1 MNSSST
7 RGFYESTKYAIMN
20 NKDFKYDNS
29 KNEITKTV
37 ITLLYKL
44 RQIKEILG
52 LSKLPLNLIYYDEN
66 LRDKG
71 NENSDN
77 CTFFQM
83 HLTGTF
89 YGCHNFEL
97 FQLVCEQIKKRNKQF
112 ILLSSGSAAEKIFD
126 YCSDIKQIRE
136 YYIFCFKKEKY
147 EPLLQKYKK
156 LKGVYNL
163 FDDLL
168 DRLFHIEKIP
178 IENMKSS
185 NLIFFEDYN
194 ETYIKLHYKIIQRYQ
209 LFKLFKEN
217 NYNQEKF
224 IQMIA
229 KEKPNFLEI
238 AEELFPDKKEII
250 EFFKEKIDEKES
262 EIEPYFNCIEEPK
275 TFIRNY
281 TLESFYYFY
290 LNKFLRQGDY
300 DAFIKL
306 STHIS
311 KFVYFLLQHRKKD
324 TNIDDKSDLY
334 RTMTLFKEDIN
345 LYESSVGRVFCY
357 PSFTSTSLIRGQF
370 TPTGDKSGK
379 EVVILEIKQNG
390 AKNAISVE
398 EYSKYKGEKEY
409 IFPPFSFFKISGFK
423 RNEGTP
429 KNPHII
435 QLLSIKM
442 DKPLEETFEDFFIK
456 ETDNLDPEGLDM
468 LILCDNNE
476 KIEVNKKYYT
486 SENSSKKLKSKKSRK
501 IK

>member
-1 MNSSST
+1 MNTSST

-20 NKDFKYDNS
+20 NQDFKYDKS
-29 KNEITKTV
+29 KTELTKNV

-52 LSKLPLNLIYYDEN
+52 LSKLPLNIIYYDEN

-89 YGCHNFEL
+89 YGCHNFHL
-97 FQLVCEQIKKRNKQF
+97 FQLVCEQIKKRNKRF
-112 ILLSSGSAAEKIFD
+112 ILLCSGSASEKIFD
-126 YCSDIKQIRE
+126 YCSDMEQIRE

-147 EPLLQKYKK
+147 EPLLKKYQK

-163 FDDLL
+163 FDELL
-168 DRLFHIEKIP
+168 DKLFHIEKIP
-178 IENMKSS
+178 MENIKSS

-250 EFFKEKIDEKES
+250 DFFKEKLDEKES
-262 EIEPYFNCIEEPK
+262 EIEPYFNCLEEPK

-281 TLESFYYFY
+281 TLESFYYRY
-290 LNKFLRQGDY
+290 LNLFLRKGDF
-300 DAFIKL
+300 DSFIKL

-311 KFVYFLLQHRKKD
+311 KFVYFLFQIKNK
-324 TNIDDKSDLY
+324 NIENYDNSDLY
-334 RTMTLFKEDIN
+334 RTMILPKEDID
-345 LYESSVGRVFCY
+345 LYGSSIGRVFCY
-357 PSFTSTSLIRGQF
+357 PSFTSTSSLRGKF
-370 TPTGDKSGK
+370 TPTGDKSDN
-379 EVVILEIKQNG
+379 EVVLLEIKQNG
-390 AKNAISVE
+390 SKNAISIE
-398 EYSKYKGEKEY
+398 EFSAYKGEKEY
-409 IFPPFSFFKISGFK
+409 IFPPFSFFKIRGVK
-423 RNEGTP
+423 RDKGTAD
-429 KNPHII
+429 NPHII
-435 QLLSIKM
+435 QLLAIKT
-442 DKPLEETFEDFFIK
+442 DKPLEETFEHFFIK

-468 LILCDNNE
+468 LILCEDNE
-476 KIEVNKKYYT
+476 KIEFNKKYY
-486 SENSSKKLKSKKSRK
+486 SEENNLKKLKSKKSRRV
-501 IK
+501 